1 MRKSSTMIVASLIGV
16 LLAGP
21 VLAQPRPY
29 DESDRYQGQYQQNG
43 GYEGDGQYYY
53 NGRWVD
59 SGEWR
64 RHDSERDEWARSYR
78 GRDDYRDNYR
88 RRHHHDDDSS
98 AIAAGIIGFAL
109 GAAIVGSQQD
119 AARARRADRNWEAS
133 CSRRYRSYDRES
145 RTYLGSDRM
154 RHYC

>member
-1 MRKSSTMIVASLIGV
+1 MRKSSTMIVASLVGV

-21 VLAQPRPY
+21 VLAQPRPF
-29 DESDRYQGQYQQNG
+29 DGSGRYQDQ
-43 GYEGDGQYYY
+43 GDGQYYY

-119 AARARRADRNWEAS
+119 AARAQGGPE
-133 CSRRYRSYDRES
+133 
-145 RTYLGSDRM
+145 LGGQLRPSLPQLRPRQPHLPRQRPDAPLLLA
-154 RHYC
+154 H